1 MGNRAR
7 TRIAKFGGTSVGSA
21 ESLCALATIVTAS
34 PPLATVVSALS
45 GVTDRLVAA
54 AKLAEARDGAWA
66 RALGELEGRHD
77 ELATVLLEGSPLADY
92 RNYLSATF
100 GELSDVLKGVFLTRE
115 LSPRVLDF
123 VLGFGER
130 LSAPLVA
137 AWLGKRGLPSVWVDA
152 REIIVTDSSFGAAL
166 PRREESERRIRAR
179 FEELAALPG
188 RPHPVVTG
196 FISSTAEGLS
206 TTLGRGG
213 SDYTASIL
221 GAALGVDEIE
231 IWTDVDGIMTADP
244 RKVPKA
250 YPLARLSYQET
261 MELAHFGAKVIHPPT
276 ILPAMREGIPISIR
290 NTFRPSAPGTLI
302 TADAAPGTRALKGI
316 ASLGD
321 MALLSLQGGGLV
333 GVTGMAGRLF
343 GALARRKV
351 NVILITQASSEHSI
365 CWAVAPGDA
374 QAAKEAAMGEFA
386 LEIEAG
392 LVEEPLVERDLAI
405 VAAVGERMKSTP
417 GISGRL
423 FQALGRN
430 GINIVAM
437 AQGSSELNIS
447 IVIARADEAKALMA
461 IHDAFFLSDA
471 ETVRLFLVGYGLV
484 GKTLVDQIL
493 KTREGLLASQ
503 AIDLRLCGIANSRT
517 MAFAPEG
524 IPLDRCAEA
533 LASGRP
539 SSPSAFVGEMRAM
552 NGPNTIFVDCTASA
566 EVASVYGSVL
576 DAAASVVTA
585 NKIANSSGL
594 GTWRDLHRGASRQG
608 VKFLYETNV
617 GAGLPIIGT
626 LQDLLASGDRVERI
640 EAVLSGTISYIFN
653 NFRGD
658 RTFSGLVREA
668 KEKGYTEPDP
678 RTDLSALD
686 AARKTLI
693 LARELGLPL
702 ELGDVAIEPL
712 LPPDCAAASGIGDFL
727 ARLEAA
733 DPWFEGLKRQAA
745 AEGKVL
751 RYVSVIEAGRASIS
765 LRSLGQDHPF
775 AALDGSDNIIAFTT
789 ARYAE
794 RPLVVKGPGAGGE
807 VTAAGVYADVL
818 RIATYLAR

>member
-1 MGNRAR
+1 MGDRAR
-7 TRIAKFGGTSVGSA
+7 NRIAKFGGTSVGSK
-21 ESLCALATIVTAS
+21 ESLAALASIVTAD

-45 GVTDRLVAA
+45 GVTDRLIAA
-54 AKLAEARDGAWA
+54 AKLAEARDGAWSK
-66 RALGELEGRHD
+66 ALGDLECRHD
-77 ELATVLLEGSPLADY
+77 ELATALLASASLGEY
-92 RNYLSATF
+92 RGYLSQTF
-100 GELSDVLKGVFLTRE
+100 GELNDVLKGVYLTQE
-115 LSPRVLDF
+115 LSLRVLDF

-137 AWLGKRGLPSVWVDA
+137 AWLSEKGLASTWIDA
-152 REIIVTDSSFGAAL
+152 RDLIVTDSNFGAAL
-166 PRREESERRIRAR
+166 PRREETEARIKAR
-179 FEELAALPG
+179 FAALDALPA

-196 FISSTAEGLS
+196 FIASTAEGLS

-213 SDYTASIL
+213 SDYSASIL

-244 RKVPKA
+244 RKVSKA

-290 NTFRPSAPGTLI
+290 NTFNPAFPGTLI
-302 TADAAPGTRALKGI
+302 TKDPAPGPRALKGV
-316 ASLGD
+316 ASIGRLC
-321 MALLSLQGGGLV
+321 LLNLEGGGLV
-333 GVTGMAGRLF
+333 GVMGMASRLF
-343 GALARRKV
+343 GALARRRV

-374 QAAKEAAMGEFA
+374 LAAKEAAMGEFA

-392 LVEEPLVERDLAI
+392 LVETPVIEEDLAI

-430 GINIVAM
+430 GINVVAI

-447 IVIARADEAKALMA
+447 VVVSRHDEAKALMA

-484 GKTLVDQIL
+484 GRTLVDQIL
-493 KTREGLLASQ
+493 KTRARLLETQ
-503 AIDLRLCGIANSRT
+503 AIELRLCGIANSRT
-517 MAFAPEG
+517 MAFDPEG
-524 IPLDRCAEA
+524 IDLGACGQVLAAGEA
-533 LASGRP
+533 
-539 SSPSAFVGEMRAM
+539 SSPSGFVARMRAM
-552 NGPNTIFVDCTASA
+552 NGPNSIFVDCTASPD
-566 EVASVYGSVL
+566 VAAVYQAVL
-576 DAAASVVTA
+576 EGATSVVTA

-594 GTWRDLHRGASRQG
+594 EAWQALHRGASRQG
-608 VKFLYETNV
+608 LKFLYETNV

-653 NFRGD
+653 NFKGE
-658 RTFSGLVREA
+658 RTFSSLVREA
-668 KEKGYTEPDP
+668 KARGYTEPDP

-693 LARELGLPL
+693 LARELGLGL
-702 ELGDVAIEPL
+702 EIGDVEIEPL
-712 LPPDCAAASGIGDFL
+712 LPPECAAAPSVEAFL
-727 ARLEAA
+727 SSLEAA
-733 DPWFEGLKRQAA
+733 DPWFEGLKEKAS
-745 AEGKVL
+745 AEGRVL
-751 RYVSVIEAGRASIS
+751 RYVSVIEGGKASIS
-765 LRSLGQDHPF
+765 LRSLGPDHPF
-775 AALDGSDNIIAFTT
+775 AALDGSDNIISFTT